1 MLPVAALDIA
11 IHAYKAQQTQAIT
24 TPRSAV
30 FLWFLISLLLG
41 GTSGAS
47 SHDIAVDREGTV
59 YVTGQTSSA
68 HYPTTAAFDTTLDGA
83 DAFVTNVRDEATNRL
98 SGAPAIGRRVTRKV
112 GPFEGA
118 LAPLLRLR
126 PTMRMGRH
134 HIRAVGYRL
143 SNIVG

>member
-1 MLPVAALDIA
+1 VLPVAALDVT

-68 HYPTTAAFDTTLDGA
+68 HYPTTAFDTSFNGGFE
-83 DAFVTNVRDEATNRL
+83 DAFVTKL
-98 SGAPAIGRRVTRKV
+98 
-112 GPFEGA
+112 
-118 LAPLLRLR
+118 
-126 PTMRMGRH
+126 PTG
-134 HIRAVGYRL
+134 
-143 SNIVG
+143 